1 MPTITLDKKDVMKL
15 VGKEI
20 PDDRLKDR
28 ISMLGTDLEKV
39 SDSEIIVEI
48 FPNRPDLLSEEGFA
62 RALSSFIGVKTG
74 LRKYDVKKSLFKVKV
89 EKSVENVRPF
99 IRCAVLKNV
108 NLSDEAIK
116 SLMQLQEKLHLTH
129 GRKRRKVAIGVHDFD
144 VIKFP
149 LVYKAVKPD
158 LISFVPLGM
167 TAEMNLAQILSKHPK
182 GRDYAFCLDG
192 LEKYPVI
199 IDAKNDVVSFPPI
212 INGIVTQVREETKNL
227 FVDVTGTDVNAVTQ
241 ALNILVASLADR
253 GAEIYSL
260 DVGGIVSPDLIPRK
274 MKVELS
280 YVNKLLGLSL
290 KQKKFEELLS
300 KMGLGYD
307 KEVLIPA
314 YRGDIIHPVDVV
326 EAAAIAYGYEN
337 FQPEIPNLVTIA
349 EENPFEKFKSKIA
362 ELLVGL
368 GMIETNT
375 YHITNKESL
384 NKKMNLELS
393 CVELS
398 NALTTD
404 YDVLRSWITPS
415 LMDVLRNNRN
425 REFPQKIFEMGIC
438 FKENNETETGVEEF
452 TRLAVLISHTK
463 ANFTEIKQMLDY
475 LFNIL
480 CLEYKT
486 EDTEH
491 TSFIRGRVGRVVV
504 DGKKLAYIG
513 ELSPEVITNWELEMP
528 VAALELNLTEL
539 FELILKQKTL

>member
-20 PDDRLKDR
+20 PDDKLKHR

-39 SDSEIIVEI
+39 DDSEIVVEV
-48 FPNRPDLLSEEGFA
+48 FPNRPDLLSEEGFT

-74 LRKYDVKKSLFKVKV
+74 LRKYDVKKSLFKVNV
-89 EKSVENVRPF
+89 DKSVENVRPY
-99 IRCAVLKNV
+99 IRCAILKNV
-108 NLSDEAIK
+108 NLSDETIK

-144 VIKFP
+144 AIKFP

-158 LISFVPLGM
+158 EISFVPLGM
-167 TAEMNLAQILSKHPK
+167 TKEMNLAQILSRHPK
-182 GRDYAFCLDG
+182 GKDYAFVLEG
-192 LEKYPVI
+192 LSKYPVI

-212 INGIVTQVREETKNL
+212 INGVVTQVKENTKNL
-227 FVDVTGTDVNAVTQ
+227 FIDVTGLDVNAVTQ
-241 ALNILVASLADR
+241 ALNILVVSLADR

-260 DVGGIVSPDLIPRK
+260 GVGGVVSPDLKPRK

-280 YVNKLLGLSL
+280 YVNKLLGLNL
-290 KQKKFEELLS
+290 KQKEFEELLS

-326 EAAAIAYGYEN
+326 EAVAIAYGFEN
-337 FQPEIPNLVTIA
+337 FNPEIPNLATIA
-349 EENPFEKFKSKIA
+349 EENSFEKFKTKIA
-362 ELLVGL
+362 NIMVGL

-375 YHITNKESL
+375 YHITNKENL
-384 NKKMNLELS
+384 NKKMNLDLG

-398 NALTTD
+398 NALTKD
-404 YDVLRSWITPS
+404 YNVLRSWMIPS
-415 LMDVLRNNRN
+415 LMDVLKNNKN

-438 FKENNETETGVEEF
+438 FKENKEKETGVEEF

-463 ANFTEIKQMLDY
+463 ANFTEIKQVLDY
-475 LFNIL
+475 LFKML
-480 CLEYKT
+480 GLEYKT
-486 EDTEH
+486 EDAEH
-491 TSFIRGRVGRVVV
+491 SSFIKGRVGRIIVNE
-504 DGKKLAYIG
+504 KKLAYIG
-513 ELSPEVITNWELEMP
+513 EISPEVITNWELEMP
-528 VAALELNLTEL
+528 VAALELNLSEL
-539 FELILKQKTL
+539 YELIK

>member
-1 MPTITLDKKDVMKL
+1 MPTITLDKKDVMNL

-20 PDDRLKDR
+20 PDDKLKDR

-39 SDSEIIVEI
+39 DDSEIVVEV

-74 LRKYDVKKSLFKVKV
+74 LRKYNVKKSLFKVNV
-89 EKSVENVRPF
+89 DKSVENVRPY
-99 IRCAVLKNV
+99 IRCAILKNV

-158 LISFVPLGM
+158 AISFVPLDM
-167 TAEMNLAQILSKHPK
+167 TTEMNLAEILAKHPK
-182 GRDYAFCLDG
+182 GRDYAFVLEG
-192 LEKYPVI
+192 LSKYPVI

-212 INGIVTQVREETKNL
+212 INGVVTQVKENTKNL
-227 FVDVTGTDVNAVTQ
+227 FIDVTGLDVNAVTQ

-260 DVGGIVSPDLIPRK
+260 DVDEVVPDLKPRE

-280 YVNKLLGLSL
+280 YVNKLLGLNL
-290 KQKKFEELLS
+290 NEKKFVELLS
-300 KMGLGYD
+300 RMGLGYD
-307 KEVLIPA
+307 KDVLIPA
-314 YRGDIIHPVDVV
+314 YRGDIIHSVDIV
-326 EAAAIAYGYEN
+326 EAAAIAYGYDN
-337 FQPEIPNLVTIA
+337 FTPEIPNLATIA
-349 EENPFEKFKSKIA
+349 EENSFEKFKSKIA
-362 ELLVGL
+362 EILVGL

-375 YHITNKESL
+375 YHITNKENL
-384 NKKMNLELS
+384 NKKMNIELG

-398 NALTTD
+398 NALTKD
-404 YDVLRSWITPS
+404 YDVLRSWMIPN
-415 LMDVLRNNRN
+415 LMDVLKNNRN

-438 FKENNETETGVEEF
+438 FKENKEKETGVEEF

-463 ANFTEIKQMLDY
+463 SNFTEIKQVLDY
-475 LFNIL
+475 LFKALDLKYEIENA
-480 CLEYKT
+480 
-486 EDTEH
+486 EH
-491 TSFIRGRVGRVVV
+491 SSFIRGRVGRIIV
-504 DGKKLAYIG
+504 DDKKLAYIG
-513 ELSPEVITNWELEMP
+513 EISPEVITNWELEMP

-539 FELILKQKTL
+539 LRLIKDK

>member
-20 PDDRLKDR
+20 PDDKLKHR

-39 SDSEIIVEI
+39 DDSEIVVEV

-62 RALSSFIGVKTG
+62 RALSSFIDVKTG
-74 LRKYDVKKSLFKVKV
+74 LRKYDIRKSLFKVKV
-89 EKSVENVRPF
+89 EKSVENVRPY
-99 IRCAVLKNV
+99 IRCAILKNV
-108 NLSDEAIK
+108 NLTDEAIK

-129 GRKRRKVAIGVHDFD
+129 GRKRKKVAIGVHDFD
-144 VIKFP
+144 AIKFP

-158 LISFVPLGM
+158 SISFIPLDM
-167 TAEMNLAQILSKHPK
+167 TTKMNLAEILVKHPK
-182 GRDYAFCLDG
+182 GKDYAFVLEG
-192 LEKYPVI
+192 LSKYPVI

-212 INGIVTQVREETKNL
+212 INGVVTQVKENTKNL
-227 FVDVTGTDVNAVTQ
+227 FIDVTGLDVNAVTQ
-241 ALNILVASLADR
+241 ALNILVVSLADR

-260 DVGGIVSPDLIPRK
+260 GVGGVVSPDLNPRN
-274 MKVELS
+274 MKVDLG
-280 YVNKLLGLSL
+280 YVNKLLGLNL
-290 KQKKFEELLS
+290 NEKKFVELLE

-337 FQPEIPNLVTIA
+337 FEPEIPNLATIA
-349 EENPFEKFKSKIA
+349 EEDSFEKFKTKIA
-362 ELLVGL
+362 NILIGL

-375 YHITNKESL
+375 YHITNKENL
-384 NKKMNLELS
+384 NKKMNLNLG

-398 NALTTD
+398 NALTKD
-404 YDVLRSWITPS
+404 YNVLRSWMIPS
-415 LMDVLRNNRN
+415 LMDVLKNNKN

-438 FKENNETETGVEEF
+438 FKENKEKETGVEEF

-475 LFNIL
+475 LFKML
-480 CLEYKT
+480 GLEYKT

-491 TSFIRGRVGRVVV
+491 TSFIKGRVGRVVV
-504 DGKKLAYIG
+504 NDKKLTYIG
-513 ELSPEVITNWELEMP
+513 EISPQVITNWELEMP
-528 VAALELNLTEL
+528 VAALELNLTKL
-539 FELILKQKTL
+539 FELIK

>member
-20 PDDRLKDR
+20 PDEKLKNR

-39 SDSEIIVEI
+39 DDSEITVEV

-74 LRKYDVKKSLFKVKV
+74 LRKYDVKKSLFKVNV
-89 EKSVENVRPF
+89 DSSVENVRPF
-99 IRCAVLKNV
+99 IRCAILKNV
-108 NLSDEAIK
+108 DLTDEAIK

-144 VIKFP
+144 AIKFP

-158 LISFVPLGM
+158 AISFVPLDM
-167 TAEMNLAQILSKHPK
+167 TAKMNLAEILVKHPK
-182 GRDYAFCLDG
+182 GKDYAFV
-192 LEKYPVI
+192 LERLSKYPVI
-199 IDAKNDVVSFPPI
+199 IDAKDNVVSFPPI
-212 INGIVTQVREETKNL
+212 INGIVTQVREKTKNL

-260 DVGGIVSPDLIPRK
+260 DVGGVVSPDLKPRK
-274 MKVELS
+274 MKVELN
-280 YVNKLLGLSL
+280 YVNKLLGLNL
-290 KQKKFEELLS
+290 NEKKFVELLE

-337 FQPEIPNLVTIA
+337 FQPEIPNLATIA
-349 EENPFEKFKSKIA
+349 EENSFEKFKTKVANI
-362 ELLVGL
+362 LVGL

-375 YHITNKESL
+375 YNITNKENL
-384 NKKMNLELS
+384 NKKMNLELG

-398 NALTTD
+398 NALTKD
-404 YDVLRSWITPS
+404 YNVLRSWMIPS
-415 LMDVLRNNRN
+415 LMDVLKSNKN
-425 REFPQKIFEMGIC
+425 REFPQKIFEMGVC
-438 FKENNETETGVEEF
+438 FKENKEKETGVEEF

-463 ANFTEIKQMLDY
+463 ANFTEIKQVLDY
-475 LFNIL
+475 LFNML
-480 CLEYKT
+480 GLEYKT

-491 TSFIRGRVGRVVV
+491 TSFIRGRVGRIIV
-504 DGKKLAYIG
+504 DDKKLAYIG
-513 ELSPEVITNWELEMP
+513 EISPEVITNWELE
-528 VAALELNLTEL
+528 
-539 FELILKQKTL
+539 

>member
-20 PDDRLKDR
+20 PDDKLKHR

-39 SDSEIIVEI
+39 DDSEIVVEV

-62 RALSSFIGVKTG
+62 RALSSFIGIKTG

-89 EKSVENVRPF
+89 DKSVENVRPY
-99 IRCAVLKNV
+99 IRCAILKNV
-108 NLSDEAIK
+108 NLSDETIK
-116 SLMQLQEKLHLTH
+116 SMMQLQEKLHLTH

-144 VIKFP
+144 AIKFP

-158 LISFVPLGM
+158 EISFVPLGM
-167 TAEMNLAQILSKHPK
+167 TKEMNLAQILSRHPK
-182 GRDYAFCLDG
+182 GKDYAFVLEG
-192 LEKYPVI
+192 LSKYPVI

-212 INGIVTQVREETKNL
+212 INGVVTQVKENTKNL
-227 FVDVTGTDVNAVTQ
+227 FIDVTGLDVNAVTQ
-241 ALNILVASLADR
+241 ALNILVTSLADR

-260 DVGGIVSPDLIPRK
+260 DVDGITSPDLNPRK

-280 YVNKLLGLSL
+280 YVNKLLGLNL
-290 KQKKFEELLS
+290 KQKEFEKLLS

-326 EAAAIAYGYEN
+326 EAVAIAYGFEN
-337 FQPEIPNLVTIA
+337 FNPEIPNLATIA
-349 EENPFEKFKSKIA
+349 EEDSFEKFKTKVANI
-362 ELLVGL
+362 LIGL
-368 GMIETNT
+368 RMIETNT
-375 YHITNKESL
+375 YHITNKENL
-384 NKKMNLELS
+384 NKKMNLDLG

-398 NALTTD
+398 NALTKD
-404 YDVLRSWITPS
+404 YNVLRSWMIPS
-415 LMDVLRNNRN
+415 LMDVLKNNKN

-438 FKENNETETGVEEF
+438 FKENKEKETGVEEF

-463 ANFTEIKQMLDY
+463 ANFTEIKQVLDY
-475 LFNIL
+475 LFKML
-480 CLEYKT
+480 GLEYKT

-491 TSFIRGRVGRVVV
+491 TSFIKGRIGRVVV
-504 DGKKLAYIG
+504 NDKKLAYIG
-513 ELSPEVITNWELEMP
+513 EISPEVITNWELEMP
-528 VAALELNLTEL
+528 IAALELNLTEL
-539 FELILKQKTL
+539 YELIK

>member
-20 PDDRLKDR
+20 PDDKLKHR

-39 SDSEIIVEI
+39 DDSEIVVEV

-62 RALSSFIGVKTG
+62 RALSSFIDVKTG
-74 LRKYDVKKSLFKVKV
+74 LRKYDVRKSLFKVKV
-89 EKSVENVRPF
+89 EKSVENVRPY
-99 IRCAVLKNV
+99 IRCAILKNV
-108 NLSDEAIK
+108 NLTDEAIK

-129 GRKRRKVAIGVHDFD
+129 GKKRKKVAIGVHDFD
-144 VIKFP
+144 AIKFP

-158 LISFVPLGM
+158 SISFIPLDM
-167 TAEMNLAQILSKHPK
+167 TTKMNLAEILVKHPK
-182 GRDYAFCLDG
+182 GKDYAFVLEG
-192 LEKYPVI
+192 LSKYPVI

-212 INGIVTQVREETKNL
+212 INGVVTQVKENTKNL
-227 FVDVTGTDVNAVTQ
+227 FIDVTGLDVNAVTQ
-241 ALNILVASLADR
+241 ALNILVVSLADR

-260 DVGGIVSPDLIPRK
+260 GVGGVVSPDLNPRN
-274 MKVELS
+274 MKVDLG
-280 YVNKLLGLSL
+280 YVNKLLGLNL
-290 KQKKFEELLS
+290 NEKKFVELLE

-337 FQPEIPNLVTIA
+337 FEPEIPNLATIA
-349 EENPFEKFKSKIA
+349 EEDSFEKFKTKIA
-362 ELLVGL
+362 NILIGL

-375 YHITNKESL
+375 YHITNKENL
-384 NKKMNLELS
+384 NKKMNIELG

-398 NALTTD
+398 NALTKD
-404 YDVLRSWITPS
+404 YNVLRSWMIPS
-415 LMDVLRNNRN
+415 LMDVLKNNKN

-438 FKENNETETGVEEF
+438 FKENKEKETGVEEF

-475 LFNIL
+475 LFKML
-480 CLEYKT
+480 GLEYKT

-491 TSFIRGRVGRVVV
+491 TSFIKGRVGRVVV
-504 DGKKLAYIG
+504 NDKKLAYIG
-513 ELSPEVITNWELEMP
+513 EISPQVITNWELEMP
-528 VAALELNLTEL
+528 VAALELNLTKL
-539 FELILKQKTL
+539 FELIK